1 MRSVKVRGLT
11 SKGSLSSHGISST
24 GLPTILSTLF
34 GVSMGNSGLAP
45 LVVLLNDIVDFT
57 LLVPYRT
64 ELVVYLMDM
73 DIHDCFPVLGAL
85 FSIF

>member
-1 MRSVKVRGLT
+1 
-11 SKGSLSSHGISST
+11 
-24 GLPTILSTLF
+24 
-34 GVSMGNSGLAP
+34 MGNSGLAP